1 MSLETLKALWAA
13 LDMNFVWG
21 AVTGTAG
28 TKVFSLYYDHY
39 MKSHSERKKQLKD
52 LLERDLDVLIK
63 AIDPLQQMALDYYAL
78 PSAQGAEL
86 SKKILNEF
94 GRLGRNQKALNAR
107 LAEHKKKLKL
117 DERFLIS
124 YRKAVTLSLDV
135 QRAQPLLINSPVVN
149 HINDSAESLFTELSR
164 IRYSLI

>member
-1 MSLETLKALWAA
+1 MSLEVLKTLWAS

-28 TKVFSLYYDHY
+28 TKGLGLLYDHV
-39 MKSHSERKKQLKD
+39 MKSRSERKKQLKE

-78 PSAQGAEL
+78 PSDQGAEL

-94 GRLGRNQKALNAR
+94 GRLGRNQKVLNTR

-149 HINDSAESLFTELSR
+149 HINDSAESLSTELSR